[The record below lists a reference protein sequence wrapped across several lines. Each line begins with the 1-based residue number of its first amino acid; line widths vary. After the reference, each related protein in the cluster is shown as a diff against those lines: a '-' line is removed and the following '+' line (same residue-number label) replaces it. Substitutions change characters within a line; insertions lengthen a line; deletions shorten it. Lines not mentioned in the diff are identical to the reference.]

1 MDYRHALRFLLS
13 LSDWERL
20 PAGQAGL
27 PASAKGGSAQTG
39 GRLAASGG
47 GQPGALA
54 VVQSREAARF
64 NLERVRS
71 LLARLGNP
79 HLGRGT
85 IHVAGSKGKGSV
97 AAMIASVLRAA
108 GVHAGLYTSPHLHRI
123 TERIAVDGEAISP
136 DDLARLTEPLRDAV
150 AAENADG
157 ARGQMTTFEAL
168 TALAF
173 LYFRERGVEWQ
184 VLEVGL
190 GGRLDATNVVEEKAV
205 CVITPISLEHT
216 AVLGETVGQ
225 IAAEKAAIIT
235 PGATVVMGLQPARGG
250 AAEVI
255 RRACAERGAHL
266 LEVAQAC
273 AVTRLGFSSEG
284 QDFRLRTPCGTYGL
298 RLPLLGRHQLEN
310 AATAVLALESLPDR
324 QAGLPDHGLTIP
336 EAALRRGLQ
345 EVRWPARLEIIRRRP
360 LVVLDGAH
368 NVDSVRRLCQAL
380 EEYLAYSRAIV
391 VAGFSADKDI
401 GAIAAEMERL
411 PRLARVI
418 ATRSPHPRAAPAD
431 AVAAAFLEREI
442 ETTWEEDVPAA
453 LEVALSLAAP
463 EDVVCVMGSLF
474 VAAEARRH
482 ILGLEADP
490 VPVPARAA
498 SASGSGR
505 TSAAL

>member
-20 PAGQAGL
+20 PAA
-27 PASAKGGSAQTG
+27 
-39 GRLAASGG
+39 
-47 GQPGALA
+47 PGALA
-54 VVQSREAARF
+54 VVQTREAARF

-79 HLGRGT
+79 HLGRST

-136 DDLARLTEPLRDAV
+136 DDLGRLTEPLRDAV
-150 AAENADG
+150 AAENGDG
-157 ARGQMTTFEAL
+157 PAQPGGQITTFEAL

-173 LYFRERGVEWQ
+173 LYFRERGVQWQ

-235 PGATVVMGLQPARGG
+235 PGATVVMGLQRES
-250 AAEVI
+250 AAEVV
-255 RRACAERGAHL
+255 RGACVERGADL

-273 AVTRLGFSSEG
+273 ALTRLGFSLEG
-284 QDFRLRTPCGTYGL
+284 QDFRLRTPRGTYGL

-310 AATAVLALESLPDR
+310 AATAVLALESL
-324 QAGLPDHGLTIP
+324 AGHGLAIP
-336 EAALRRGLQ
+336 ELALRRGLQ
-345 EVRWPARLEIIRRRP
+345 EVRWPARLEVIRRRP

-368 NVDSVRRLCQAL
+368 NVDSVQRLCQAL
-380 EEYLAYSRAIV
+380 EEYLPYSRAIV

-401 GAIAAEMERL
+401 GAIAAELERL

-431 AVAAAFLEREI
+431 AVAAAFLEREM

-453 LEVALSLAAP
+453 LGVALSLAAP
-463 EDVVCVMGSLF
+463 EDMVCVMGSLF

-482 ILGLEADP
+482 ILGLETDP
-490 VPVPARAA
+490 VPAPASLA

-505 TSAAL
+505 APAAP

>member
-20 PAGQAGL
+20 PAA
-27 PASAKGGSAQTG
+27 
-39 GRLAASGG
+39 
-47 GQPGALA
+47 PGALA
-54 VVQSREAARF
+54 VVQTREAARF

-71 LLARLGNP
+71 LLARLGDP

-136 DDLARLTEPLRDAV
+136 DDFARLTEPLRDAV
-150 AAENADG
+150 AAENAG
-157 ARGQMTTFEAL
+157 GPAQPGGQMTTFEAL

-273 AVTRLGFSSEG
+273 ALTRLGSSSEG
-284 QDFRLRTPCGTYGL
+284 QDFRLRTPRGTYGL

-310 AATAVLALESLPDR
+310 AATAVLALESLLDR
-324 QAGLPDHGLTIP
+324 QAGLADHGLAIP

-380 EEYLAYSRAIV
+380 EEYLPYSRAIV

-401 GAIAAEMERL
+401 GAIAAELERL
-411 PRLARVI
+411 PRLAQVI

-463 EDVVCVMGSLF
+463 EDMVCVMGSLF

-490 VPVPARAA
+490 APAPASLA

-505 TSAAL
+505 ASAAP

>member
-20 PAGQAGL
+20 PAA
-27 PASAKGGSAQTG
+27 
-39 GRLAASGG
+39 
-47 GQPGALA
+47 PGAVAL
-54 VVQSREAARF
+54 VQTREAARF

-108 GVHAGLYTSPHLHRI
+108 GVPTGLYTSPHLHRI
-123 TERIAVDGEAISP
+123 TERIAVDGEAISS
-136 DDLARLTEPLRDAV
+136 DDFARLTESLRGAV
-150 AAENADG
+150 EAENADG
-157 ARGQMTTFEAL
+157 AHGQLTTFEAL

-173 LYFRERGVEWQ
+173 LYFRERAVQWQ

-235 PGATVVMGLQPARGG
+235 PGATVVMGLQRES

-255 RRACAERGAHL
+255 RGACAERGARL

-273 AVTRLGFSSEG
+273 ALTRLGFSLEG
-284 QDFRLRTPCGTYGL
+284 QDFRLRTPRGTYDL

-310 AATAVLALESLPDR
+310 AATAVLALEC
-324 QAGLPDHGLTIP
+324 LPDHDLTIP
-336 EAALRRGLQ
+336 EPALRRGLE

-380 EEYLAYSRAIV
+380 EEYLPYSRAIV
-391 VAGFSADKDI
+391 VAGFSADKDV
-401 GAIAAEMERL
+401 GAMAAELERL
-411 PRLARVI
+411 PRLDRVI

-431 AVAAAFLEREI
+431 AVAAAFRAREI

-463 EDVVCVMGSLF
+463 EDMVCVMGSLF

-482 ILGLEADP
+482 ILGIEADP
-490 VPVPARAA
+490 APVPASLA
-498 SASGSGR
+498 SASGGGPP
-505 TSAAL
+505 AAAP

>member
-20 PAGQAGL
+20 PAAQA
-27 PASAKGGSAQTG
+27 
-39 GRLAASGG
+39 
-47 GQPGALA
+47 GALA
-54 VVQSREAARF
+54 VVQTREAAHF

-71 LLARLGNP
+71 LLARLGDP
-79 HLGRGT
+79 HLGRGA

-108 GVHAGLYTSPHLHRI
+108 GVHAGLYTSPHLHHI
-123 TERIAVDGEAISP
+123 TERIAVDGEAINP
-136 DDLARLTEPLRDAV
+136 DDLGRLTEPLRDAV
-150 AAENADG
+150 AAENAG
-157 ARGQMTTFEAL
+157 GPAQPGGQLTTFEAL

-225 IAAEKAAIIT
+225 IASEKAAIIT
-235 PGATVVMGLQPARGG
+235 PGATVVMGLQRES

-255 RRACAERGAHL
+255 RSACAERGAHL
-266 LEVAQAC
+266 LEVARAC
-273 AVTRLGFSSEG
+273 ALTRQGFSSEG
-284 QDFRLRTPCGTYGL
+284 QDFRLRTPRGTYSL

-310 AATAVLALESLPDR
+310 AATAVLALE
-324 QAGLPDHGLTIP
+324 GLAEHGLAISEP
-336 EAALRRGLQ
+336 ALRRGLE
-345 EVRWPARLEIIRRRP
+345 EVRWPARLEIARRRP

-380 EEYLAYSRAIV
+380 EEYMPYSRAIV

-401 GAIAAEMERL
+401 GAIAAELERL

-442 ETTWEEDVPAA
+442 ATTCEEDVPAA
-453 LEVALSLAAP
+453 LEVAFSLAAP
-463 EDVVCVMGSLF
+463 EDMVCVMGSLF

-482 ILGLEADP
+482 ILGIEVDP
-490 VPVPARAA
+490 APVPASLP

-505 TSAAL
+505 ATAGP

>member
-20 PAGQAGL
+20 PA
-27 PASAKGGSAQTG
+27 SARGGSASG
-39 GRLAASGG
+39 GRAGT
-47 GQPGALA
+47 LA
-54 VVQSREAARF
+54 VVQTREAARF

-108 GVHAGLYTSPHLHRI
+108 GIHAGLYTSPHLHRI

-136 DDLARLTEPLRDAV
+136 DDLGRLTEPLRDAV
-150 AAENADG
+150 EAENGDG
-157 ARGQMTTFEAL
+157 PAQPGGQVTTFEAL

-173 LYFRERGVEWQ
+173 LYFRERAVQWQ

-190 GGRLDATNVVEEKAV
+190 GGRLDATNVVEKKAI

-216 AVLGETVGQ
+216 AVLGETVGR

-235 PGATVVMGLQPARGG
+235 PGATVVMGLQRES

-273 AVTRLGFSSEG
+273 ALTRLGFSSEG
-284 QDFRLRTPCGTYGL
+284 QDFRLRTPRGTCGL

-310 AATAVLALESLPDR
+310 AATAVLALESL
-324 QAGLPDHGLTIP
+324 ADHGLPIP
-336 EAALRRGLQ
+336 EPALRRGLQ

-380 EEYLAYSRAIV
+380 EEYLPYSRAIV

-401 GAIAAEMERL
+401 GAIAAELERL

-418 ATRSPHPRAAPAD
+418 ATRSPHPRAAPVD

-442 ETTWEEDVPAA
+442 ETAWEGDVPAA

-463 EDVVCVMGSLF
+463 TDMVCVMGSLF

-482 ILGLEADP
+482 ILGLETDP
-490 VPVPARAA
+490 VPVPASLP
-498 SASGSGR
+498 SASGSG
-505 TSAAL
+505 SAAAAP

>member
-1 MDYRHALRFLLS
+1 MDYPHALRFLLS

-27 PASAKGGSAQTG
+27 PASA
-39 GRLAASGG
+39 
-47 GQPGALA
+47 PGALA
-54 VVQSREAARF
+54 VVQTREAARF

-71 LLARLGNP
+71 LLARLGDP

-136 DDLARLTEPLRDAV
+136 DDFARLTEPLRDAV
-150 AAENADG
+150 AAENAG
-157 ARGQMTTFEAL
+157 GPAQPGGQLTTFEAL

-235 PGATVVMGLQPARGG
+235 PGATVVMGLQRES
-250 AAEVI
+250 AADVV

-284 QDFRLRTPCGTYGL
+284 QDFRLRTPRGTYGL

-324 QAGLPDHGLTIP
+324 PACPASLSGRQAGRQAGLADHGLTIP

-368 NVDSVRRLCQAL
+368 NVDSVRRLRQAL
-380 EEYLAYSRAIV
+380 EEYLPYSRAIV

-431 AVAAAFLEREI
+431 AVAAAFLEREM
-442 ETTWEEDVPAA
+442 ETTWEEDVSAA

-490 VPVPARAA
+490 ALAPASLA
-498 SASGSGR
+498 SASGSER

>member
-1 MDYRHALRFLLS
+1 MDYRDALRFLLS

-20 PAGQAGL
+20 PTT
-27 PASAKGGSAQTG
+27 PGGV
-39 GRLAASGG
+39 
-47 GQPGALA
+47 A

-71 LLARLGNP
+71 LLARLGDP

-108 GVHAGLYTSPHLHRI
+108 GVPTGLYTSPHLHRI

-136 DDLARLTEPLRDAV
+136 GDFARLTETVRAAV
-150 AAENADG
+150 EAENAGG
-157 ARGQMTTFEAL
+157 AHGQLTTFEAL

-173 LYFRERGVEWQ
+173 LYFRERAVQWQ

-225 IAAEKAAIIT
+225 IATEKAAIIT
-235 PGATVVMGLQPARGG
+235 PGATVVMGLQRES

-255 RRACAERGAHL
+255 RGVCAERGARL

-273 AVTRLGFSSEG
+273 ALTRLGFSLEG
-284 QDFRLRTPCGTYGL
+284 QDFRLRTPRGTHVL

-310 AATAVLALESLPDR
+310 AATAVLALECL
-324 QAGLPDHGLTIP
+324 AGHGPAIS
-336 EAALRRGLQ
+336 EAALRRGLE

-368 NVDSVRRLCQAL
+368 NVDSVRRLRQAL
-380 EEYLAYSRAIV
+380 EEYLPYSRAIV
-391 VAGFSADKDI
+391 VAGFSADKDV
-401 GAIAAEMERL
+401 GAIAAELERL
-411 PRLARVI
+411 PRLDRVI

-431 AVAAAFLEREI
+431 EVAAAFRGREM
-442 ETTWEEDVPAA
+442 ETTWEKDVPAA
-453 LEVALSLAAP
+453 LEVALGLAAP
-463 EDVVCVMGSLF
+463 EDMVCVMGSLF

-482 ILGLEADP
+482 ILGIETDP
-490 VPVPARAA
+490 APVPAGETVP
-498 SASGSGR
+498 SGGG
-505 TSAAL
+505 